1 MPLMIRLT
9 LVRHGETYNNRDFIV
24 QGQDPTQ
31 GRLTEKGLRQADLL
45 GRALRRLHFEVVYCS
60 PLERCAMTLGKI
72 LEHRE
77 GTRTLPLVFADALKE
92 VHLGVLQGRPHTEWK
107 AAITGDPM
115 TYRPQGGESWLD
127 LQARVMAYVRATV
140 LPAGQRD
147 ILIVAHGG
155 VNRGILADVTG
166 IGMGTAWKEAGV
178 GTPQANTCV
187 NTVELDEQ
195 GRLTACTANDTLH
208 LAPEFPEAGPG
219 QRWIVAERRWELLN
233 GRPTGSQEF
242 IPVG

>member
-1 MPLMIRLT
+1 MIRLT

-31 GRLTEKGLRQADLL
+31 GRLTEKGIRQADLL
-45 GRALRRLHFEVVYCS
+45 GKALKPVPFDIVYSS

-77 GTRTLPLVFADALKE
+77 GTRTLPLVFASELKE
-92 VHLGVLQGRPHTEWK
+92 VHLGVLQGRPHSEWK
-107 AAITGDPM
+107 ASIQGDPM
-115 TYRPQGGESWLD
+115 KWRPKGGESWLD
-127 LQARVMAYVRATV
+127 LQDRVMDYIQRTV
-140 LPAGQRD
+140 LTGGQRE

-155 VNRGILADVTG
+155 VNRGVLSAMTG

-178 GTPQANTCV
+178 GTPQENTCV
-187 NTVELDEQ
+187 NTIELDDQ
-195 GRLTACTANDTLH
+195 GNLLACTANNTAH
-208 LAPEFPEAGPG
+208 LAGEFPEAGHG
-219 QRWIVAERRWELLN
+219 QRWIVAERRWELLDGN
-233 GRPTGSQEF
+233 RGGSREF